1 MSEHSCFRLNLILNR
16 CREGLLHWSV
26 FCMWKLILFCIREC
40 MTKLHVSF
48 PPLLSLVQANF
59 PFFFIP
65 AMHIFYDYIE
75 SELYSQE
82 RTGYFVFSC
91 VGLQNTTYPKC
102 RLCLWTSKAFRD
114 QVSLK
119 DQVKSLL
126 AFAVAIGHTVF
137 SFRVQGGMDF
147 IG

>member
-1 MSEHSCFRLNLILNR
+1 MQRRVTALISVLYVKTY
-16 CREGLLHWSV
+16 LVLHKRMYDKV
-26 FCMWKLILFCIREC
+26 TRF
-40 MTKLHVSF
+40 F

-65 AMHIFYDYIE
+65 AMHIFDDYIE